1 MAITEKNITLC
12 GHGSGNPSTKNMY
25 TYLSTRY
32 NSIASNGK
40 HKGVVK
46 VMRLKAM
53 TDSGRKKFHD
63 TYKTILGRNIYNQ
76 SLRNYVYTKYNGKYY
91 SDCSSSG
98 CATYKKIGYDVPL
111 LNTAGIYNSNL
122 FKEVDVKIS
131 KGHIT
136 NPEVLK
142 VGDAL
147 LFVGNDPSRPLQ
159 IGHVEYVY
167 EIKGTVGNTTN
178 KTESKTSTST
188 SKTSKAP
195 TYKIGQTYTLQ
206 KELNVRVGAGKKYAV
221 KVHGTLTT
229 DGRKHDKDKDGAL
242 DKGTKVTCKA
252 IKKVGNDIWMK
263 TPSGWIAA
271 YYNGSIN
278 VK

>member
-1 MAITEKNITLC
+1 MAITEKDITLC

-40 HKGVVK
+40 HKGIVK
-46 VMRLKAM
+46 VMRLKTM

-167 EIKGTVGNTTN
+167 EIKGSSTTTT
-178 KTESKTSTST
+178 KSTS
-188 SKTSKAP
+188 SVSIVSKAP
-195 TYKIGQTYTLQ
+195 TYKVGQVYTLQ
-206 KELNVRVGAGKKYAV
+206 VELAVRTGAGTKYAI
-221 KVHGTLTT
+221 KKNSQLTA
-229 DGRKHDKDKDGAL
+229 DGRKNDKDKDGAL

-271 YYNGSIN
+271 YYNGKVY

>member
-1 MAITEKNITLC
+1 MAITEKDITLC

-76 SLRNYVYTKYNGKYY
+76 NLRNYVYTKYNGKYY

-188 SKTSKAP
+188 SKTLKAP

-206 KELNVRVGAGKKYAV
+206 KELNVRVGAGKKYAI
-221 KVHGTLTT
+221 KIHSTLTT
-229 DGRKHDKDKDGAL
+229 DGKKHDKDKDGAL